1 MKFEYFKYVIL
12 QLNIFVLLQVC
23 GHLSDRMSQTIQLG
37 RGYCDLNIPWY
48 GATGQLSTK
57 DLIRRALLLG
67 YETIAINV
75 SLNQKELLSK
85 GKERQKAKKAKT
97 SGNAEQD
104 QGLLDFPDPPV
115 IDLNSS
121 DYPDLASKNKTPVV
135 LTRLTLTFSNNDF
148 LPIFNNSKNAD
159 KYDILAICPTS
170 ALALQNLLKSNFK
183 ADMIAFDPE
192 NNLSGDVANATA
204 DIVRWTRKLYN
215 ECVEKNMYFELPY
228 APAIRDSTVRRRIIR
243 QSHIYHAVGKSK
255 NVIISS
261 DAKHVLELRG
271 PHDVANLGHLFG
283 LNEQQGKFAVS
294 SMANEAIR
302 SAAGRKIGPYR
313 ATVQRIEHLS
323 KDERWKIPNSVD
335 CKESYQGSSSDESME
350 ESNKIIETE
359 EKCDIDRD
367 ADLSLK
373 VYD

>member
-1 MKFEYFKYVIL
+1 
-12 QLNIFVLLQVC
+12 
-23 GHLSDRMSQTIQLG
+23 MSQTIQLG
-37 RGYCDLNIPWY
+37 RGYCDLNIP
-48 GATGQLSTK
+48 GNGTTTQISTT

-75 SLNQKELLSK
+75 SVNQKDLLSK
-85 GKERQKAKKAKT
+85 GKERQKAKKAKIIG
-97 SGNAEQD
+97 SAEQD
-104 QGLLDFPDPPV
+104 PGLLDFPEPPAT
-115 IDLNSS
+115 DLNSC

-148 LPIFNNSKNAD
+148 LPIFNNSKTVD

-183 ADMIAFDPE
+183 ADLIAFDPE
-192 NNLSGDVANATA
+192 NNSSSGDPANSTP
-204 DIVRWTRKLYN
+204 DTIVKWTRKLYN
-215 ECVEKNMYFELPY
+215 ECVEKHMYFELPY

-261 DAKHVLELRG
+261 DARHVLELRG

-294 SMANEAIR
+294 NMANEAIR

-313 ATVQRIEHLS
+313 ATVQRIDYLPKE
-323 KDERWKIPNSVD
+323 ERWKIPNSAD
-335 CKESYQGSSSDESME
+335 RKESDLVSSSDESME
-350 ESNKIIETE
+350 ESNKNREIQ
-359 EKCDIDRD
+359 EKCDSDNQ
-367 ADLSLK
+367 ADFPLK
-373 VYD
+373 IYD

>member
-1 MKFEYFKYVIL
+1 
-12 QLNIFVLLQVC
+12 
-23 GHLSDRMSQTIQLG
+23 MSQTIQLG
-37 RGYCDLNIPWY
+37 RGYCDLNIPGY
-48 GATGQLSTK
+48 GTTGQIPTK

-75 SLNQKELLSK
+75 SVNQKDLLSK

-97 SGNAEQD
+97 IGSAEQD
-104 QGLLDFPDPPV
+104 QALLDFPDPPV
-115 IDLNSS
+115 IDLNSC

-148 LPIFNNSKNAD
+148 LPIFNNSKNVD

-183 ADMIAFDPE
+183 ADIIAFEPE
-192 NNLSGDVANATA
+192 NNLSTGDVANSTP
-204 DIVRWTRKLYN
+204 DTIVRWTRKLYN

-255 NVIISS
+255 NIIISS

-271 PHDVANLGHLFG
+271 PRDVANLGHLFG

-294 SMANEAIR
+294 NMANEAIR

-313 ATVQRIEHLS
+313 ATVQRIEYLP

-335 CKESYQGSSSDESME
+335 YKENDQGLSSDESME
-350 ESNKIIETE
+350 ESNKNIETE
-359 EKCDIDRD
+359 EKCDSDSE
-367 ADLSLK
+367 ADFSLK